1 MPQPRDTQRIAVDA
15 MGGDLGP
22 AEVVEAVK
30 LALAQRPQLNPIT
43 LVGDEAQLAPLLAR
57 TGLRTGDSER
67 LALLHAP
74 EVITMDDKPVLALR
88 RKKNSSML
96 RAIELV
102 KDGAAS
108 VVVSCGNTGAL
119 MAGGTLRLRTMQG
132 VARPALA
139 AVVPRAGGHFVLIDA
154 GANPDAKPEHLL
166 HNAILGSHYYR
177 VRLGHTL
184 HAPNCSEREG
194 SAAKAVLRTS
204 SPRVGLMSIGTEEG
218 KGNALT
224 AEAHTLLRAAHE
236 MGILNYSGQIEGFQ
250 VFAEAGGGGVDVVVC
265 DGFVGNIM
273 LKSWESLVKFFSS
286 IIKTELRANPLRM
299 AGALMAKGA
308 FTALKSRIDPDSHSG
323 APLLGL
329 RGNILKAHGSSK
341 RTSICAAICAA
352 GEIITADMNQ
362 HIEADV
368 QRAAPL
374 LSSSAQARAAT
385 ASSGPLSQ

>member
-1 MPQPRDTQRIAVDA
+1 MPPPRDTQRIAVDA

-30 LALAQRPQLNPIT
+30 LALAQRPELNPIT
-43 LVGDEAQLAPLLAR
+43 LVGDEAQLVPLLDRA
-57 TGLRTGDSER
+57 GLKIGDGANDR
-67 LALLHAP
+67 IALLHAP

-102 KDGAAS
+102 KEGTAS

-119 MAGGTLRLRTMQG
+119 MAGGTLRLRTMSG
-132 VARPALA
+132 VARPALG

-154 GANPDAKPEHLL
+154 GANPDARPEHLL

-177 VRLGHTL
+177 VRLGGG
-184 HAPNCSEREG
+184 E
-194 SAAKAVLRTS
+194 S
-204 SPRVGLMSIGTEEG
+204 SPELPRVGLMSIGTEEG

-224 AEAHTLLRAAHE
+224 AEAHALLRAAHDA
-236 MGILNYSGQIEGFQ
+236 GIINYAGPIEGFQ
-250 VFAEAGGGGVDVVVC
+250 VFAETGSVDVVVC

-341 RTSICAAICAA
+341 RTAICAAICAA
-352 GEIITADMNQ
+352 GEIITAEMNQ

-385 ASSGPLSQ
+385 ASSPFPQ